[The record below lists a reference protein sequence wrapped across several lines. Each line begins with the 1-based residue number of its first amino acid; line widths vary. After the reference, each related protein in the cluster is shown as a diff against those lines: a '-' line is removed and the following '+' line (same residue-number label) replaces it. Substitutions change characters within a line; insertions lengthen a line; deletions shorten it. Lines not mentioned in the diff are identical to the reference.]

1 MTASYAT
8 MPPMRVRGIFGSPWV
23 DLAPH
28 LDLAPLARLHEEVCF
43 GLAQIPVDY
52 TGGSHRSMGIVPPS
66 QRDACHLDYGEAI
79 RAMSDA
85 DFATLCELSDAPDGP
100 DR

>member
-1 MTASYAT
+1 MQ
-8 MPPMRVRGIFGSPWV
+8 VRGIAGRPFVNLEPW
-23 DLAPH
+23 
-28 LDLAPLARLHEEVCF
+28 LDLSVLDEIHDEVCL

-66 QRDACHLDYGEAI
+66 RQAECHVDYGEAI

-85 DFATLCELSDAPDGP
+85 DLRTLAALSDGTEPFDPKRREEWGEE
-100 DR
+100 